1 MIRPRLER
9 YKKHFVQYFQQQ
21 VIAAEFDPQE
31 HLVVYAN
38 PYLDFEQLT
47 LEICEGLFD
56 TVDFPDHLVMH
67 LYPFGANHYV
77 RIAINPI
84 S

>member
-1 MIRPRLER
+1 MIRPRLLR
-9 YKKHFVQYFQQQ
+9 YKKNFENYFHQE
-21 VIAAEFDPQE
+21 VIAAEFDPQQ

-47 LEICEGLFD
+47 LQICEGLFD
-56 TVDFPDHLVMH
+56 TVDFPDQLIMH
-67 LYPFGANHYV
+67 IYPFGGNQYV

-84 S
+84 N

>member
-9 YKKHFVQYFQQQ
+9 YKKHFLQYFEQQ
-21 VIAAEFDPQE
+21 VIAAEFDLGE

-47 LEICEGLFD
+47 TQICEGLFH
-56 TVDFPDHLVMH
+56 TVDFPDQLEMH
-67 LYPFGANHYV
+67 LYPFGHNQYV
-77 RIAINPI
+77 KIAINPI
-84 S
+84 N